1 MIYFIRNGEF
11 VKIGRAAYP
20 EQRLAQLQIGN
31 PTPLELLATVPG
43 GRGEEYV
50 LHKHFAAFGVGGEW
64 FKDCDEIRAFI
75 NAPWPIEV
83 PENKRPHPPLTAA
96 DFAAILSSTLALA
109 AEAGLMIGVRNAA
122 ANEKRPDGL
131 MIYIAGL
138 HTDGN
143 GAILAVEVVQE
154 VQS

>member
-1 MIYFIRNGEF
+1 MSQNTHT
-11 VKIGRAAYP
+11 
-20 EQRLAQLQIGN
+20 LS
-31 PTPLELLATVPG
+31 
-43 GRGEEYV
+43 
-50 LHKHFAAFGVGGEW
+50 
-64 FKDCDEIRAFI
+64 
-75 NAPWPIEV
+75 
-83 PENKRPHPPLTAA
+83 AA